1 MLFFLCVYSLMNAT
15 VTVVLGSDNERV
27 YSVYKAG
34 QESIPKEF
42 ITEAMNSVQLLST
55 TALKELTQLR

>member
-1 MLFFLCVYSLMNAT
+1 MNAT